1 MLLHGRHPCS
11 LVPARGLTAV
21 LGSLFLAAALA
32 GAASARIVVDQ
43 EPIED
48 AEATRTYGVMAELW
62 VAGDAEG
69 MAALV
74 HEDGLTVTSGPNAGR
89 RTQYSPS
96 QAVYHFKNIFQS
108 NQTVSFTFDKVQG
121 GVDSPRA
128 HGMATWTRRR
138 AGQDRDQ
145 TVRLMCVLAR
155 VGDGWRLTEI
165 HTIR

>member
-1 MLLHGRHPCS
+1 MRLAAAC
-11 LVPARGLTAV
+11 
-21 LGSLFLAAALA
+21 LGSLFLALLLA
-32 GAASARIVVDQ
+32 GPASARIVVDQ

-48 AEATRTYGVMAELW
+48 AEATRTYQTMAELW

-74 HEDGLTVTSGPNAGR
+74 HVDGLIVISGPDAGR

-96 QAVYHFKNIFQS
+96 QAVYYFKNLFQS

-145 TVRLMCVLAR
+145 TIRLMCVLAR
-155 VGDGWRLTEI
+155 VGEGWRLTEI